1 MDNPPRTDQRR
12 ALRRFIALVAVL
24 AAVVAAVALIGPPD
38 TSALARAA
46 AHAGSVGPFVAVPA
60 YALGVV
66 LCVPRTVLS
75 FATGLLFGWLPGFG
89 YAMVG
94 ALLGASAGFAA
105 GRMMGREY
113 VDERLAAWAALELD
127 GGSRRARLG
136 HWVRTKL
143 TVADTWLAKRG
154 VMGVWILRT
163 IPIAH
168 YGVTSYACGT
178 AAVRYRHYLIG
189 TLIGSVPGAL
199 GYAAVGSSLVD
210 AGSIPLMLGV
220 ATLTTLVSLGTAM
233 LVRRRVAP
241 S

>member
-1 MDNPPRTDQRR
+1 MPNPSRALTRR
-12 ALRRFIALVAVL
+12 ALWRFVALVAAL
-24 AAVVAAVALIGPPD
+24 GAVAVTVALLGPPD
-38 TSALARAA
+38 TAALARTAER
-46 AHAGSVGPFVAVPA
+46 AGSVGPLVAVPA
-60 YALGVV
+60 YALGIV

-75 FATGLLFGWLPGFG
+75 FASGLLFGWLPGFG
-89 YAMVG
+89 YAMAG

-105 GRMMGREY
+105 GRLMGREF
-113 VDERLAAWAALELD
+113 VDARLAAWAALELD

-136 HWVRTKL
+136 HWVRTRL
-143 TVADTWLAKRG
+143 AVADTWLARRG

-178 AAVRYRHYLIG
+178 AAVRYRHYLLG

-199 GYAAVGSSLVD
+199 GYAAVGSSLLD

-220 ATLTTLVSLGTAM
+220 AAATTLVSLGTAA
-233 LVRRRVAP
+233 LIRRRNP
-241 S
+241 TT